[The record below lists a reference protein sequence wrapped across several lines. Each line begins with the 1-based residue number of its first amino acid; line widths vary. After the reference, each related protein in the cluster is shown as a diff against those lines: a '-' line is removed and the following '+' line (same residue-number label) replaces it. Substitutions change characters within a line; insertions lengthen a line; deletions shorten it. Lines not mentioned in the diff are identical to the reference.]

1 MKKNKKI
8 AVFFGGCSTEYE
20 VSLQSASSVIKH
32 IDTNRFTP
40 ILIGID
46 KKDGTWFW
54 YQGDTEQIERDCWQ
68 TDGVCIPVFPSM
80 DKNAHGICY
89 LEDHALKTIS
99 LDAALPILH
108 GKNGEDGTVQGLLEI
123 LGIPYV
129 GCGVLASAVCMDK
142 ITANQVFTANKIG
155 HVAWLGFDTGDYA
168 EKKEELLSAIE
179 KLGFPVFIKP
189 SNAGSSVGI
198 TRCDQKEQLEPAIQE
213 ALQVD
218 DRIVAEKG
226 LKNFKEIEVAVLGN
240 HHPIASRPG
249 RILSATEV
257 YTYESKYQNQDSRT
271 LIPADITP
279 QTAEEIRQTAV
290 KAYRACG
297 CTGLS
302 RVDFFLTEDNRIY
315 LNEINTLPGFT
326 SISMFPRLFADAG
339 IDYPELIDRL
349 LHDAV
354 ER

>member
-1 MKKNKKI
+1 MNVI
-8 AVFFGGCSTEYE
+8 LLFGG
-20 VSLQSASSVIKH
+20 QSSEHEISRMSARNVLSRISGHTIEK
-32 IDTNRFTP
+32 
-40 ILIGID
+40 IGITRSGKWFFTEASPEEILD
-46 KKDGTWFW
+46 GSWEKHPSNTPAVADLSRKVFLKKG
-54 YQGDTEQIERDCWQ
+54 
-68 TDGVCIPVFPSM
+68 IPAACDVVF
-80 DKNAHGICY
+80 
-89 LEDHALKTIS
+89 
-99 LDAALPILH
+99 PILH

-155 HVAWLGFDTGDYA
+155 HVAWLGFDKGDYA
-168 EKKEELLSAIE
+168 EKKENLLSAIE
-179 KLGFPVFIKP
+179 ELGFPVFIKP

-240 HHPIASRPG
+240 HRPIASRPG

-279 QTAEEIRQTAV
+279 QTAEKIRQTAV

-354 ER
+354 EK

>member
-1 MKKNKKI
+1 
-8 AVFFGGCSTEYE
+8 
-20 VSLQSASSVIKH
+20 
-32 IDTNRFTP
+32 
-40 ILIGID
+40 
-46 KKDGTWFW
+46 
-54 YQGDTEQIERDCWQ
+54 
-68 TDGVCIPVFPSM
+68 
-80 DKNAHGICY
+80 
-89 LEDHALKTIS
+89 
-99 LDAALPILH
+99 
-108 GKNGEDGTVQGLLEI
+108 
-123 LGIPYV
+123 
-129 GCGVLASAVCMDK
+129 MDK